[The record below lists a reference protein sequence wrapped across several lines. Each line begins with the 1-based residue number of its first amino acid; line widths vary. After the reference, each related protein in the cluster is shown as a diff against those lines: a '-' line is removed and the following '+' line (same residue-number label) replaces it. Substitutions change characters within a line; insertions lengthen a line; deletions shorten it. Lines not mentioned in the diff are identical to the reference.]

1 MGLLGKADQT
11 LVQGS
16 RLYAAANVPGDMSKI
31 YEAQAATQNKWEDF
45 AKEVQTAW
53 DSQFEEWH
61 NFEETMAEGFEQV
74 ARNVQ
79 FGKTNDYMIAEVR
92 TQVDRIKSNMKTLNQ
107 RGDKGNFEWVKLEG
121 ELNKLVLTT
130 KDNNEAFN
138 ELVTQGQNKALQIM
152 GSGNELKLLEAIM
165 FDYNNNANT
174 TNQTYVDGDIEYSL
188 GDSDVSMTFSDL
200 KRKLKI
206 KDNTAPLAAGK
217 IAVEIK
223 KDIAGGG
230 KWDSTKEDDTFNKFL
245 GLMETPNDRSNL
257 IHSYQPGL
265 KYSIFEYVTGVT
277 KAGKKIENTEIQT
290 EIFDALISIGTD
302 IDKDGRPDSID
313 TYLNVKN
320 AMALQEEIL
329 NGRSGK
335 NVIAGILTSSVV
347 GDVEEWAKQYKVKNT
362 PKSSG
367 RRTTIPEITT
377 QSVINEIVSASTMS
391 IEDMNDKLK
400 FREGGEVVL
409 SADGTMY
416 EFWKGT
422 QRLTNPAPVLTNDRE
437 GVRAALYNLT
447 GTSTGER
454 VTPEIIPIA
463 PTAEDIVRQ
472 EAIQARQKEY
482 KTTQEKIEKE
492 EIQALR
498 KPNRESTTKKIK
510 QIFNTSKGGMLPF
523 TSNNAEYVTKAFQDS
538 GYADAGMDFEFIE
551 DKDKMKATWNGEILF
566 FDTEADDFQSAF
578 RKWFLRVVDPREVAS
593 FNQ

>member
-16 RLYAAANVPGDMSKI
+16 RLYAQANVPGDMSKI
-31 YEAQAATQNKWEDF
+31 YKAQAAIPEKWAKF
-45 AKEVQTAW
+45 AQELQTAW
-53 DSQFEEWH
+53 DGQFEEWH

-92 TQVDRIKSNMKTLNQ
+92 AQVDRIKNDMKTLNQ

-188 GDSDVSMTFSDL
+188 GDSDISMTFSDL

-335 NVIAGILTSSVV
+335 NVIAGILTRSIV

-362 PKSSG
+362 PGNGSGSGSSSSKKIIEKGVDKNSFLGKLQTKAPDGKARAQQDNVIDILNGQKIVEFDNGRWELQSDGRYMKIRDYDKKDFKIDHDKEEKEYISKS
-367 RRTTIPEITT
+367 R
-377 QSVINEIVSASTMS
+377 
-391 IEDMNDKLK
+391 
-400 FREGGEVVL
+400 
-409 SADGTMY
+409 
-416 EFWKGT
+416 
-422 QRLTNPAPVLTNDRE
+422 
-437 GVRAALYNLT
+437 
-447 GTSTGER
+447 
-454 VTPEIIPIA
+454 
-463 PTAEDIVRQ
+463 
-472 EAIQARQKEY
+472 AIQMQGPYGNITDDYFDIISFDTDPDNPGTLMTPNKE
-482 KTTQEKIEKE
+482 
-492 EIQALR
+492 
-498 KPNRESTTKKIK
+498 
-510 QIFNTSKGGMLPF
+510 TSKYQMDVGGGGGKYDNL
-523 TSNNAEYVTKAFQDS
+523 
-538 GYADAGMDFEFIE
+538 
-551 DKDKMKATWNGEILF
+551 
-566 FDTEADDFQSAF
+566 
-578 RKWFLRVVDPREVAS
+578 
-593 FNQ
+593 